1 MTGLKW
7 STEFETG
14 HAAVDFEHRQLI
26 ELIGSFLETLGSST
40 PGEEMAEKD
49 QDAMMGEVLV
59 KISSHF
65 ALEELEMRRADYG
78 EYEAHKA
85 DHERLLD
92 EFRDIMEESPEE
104 QQAAAETLSYNVE
117 QWFFSHFRT
126 FDARLHSGLA
136 SGKA

>member
-26 ELIGSFLETLGSST
+26 ELISNFLEALGT
-40 PGEEMAEKD
+40 RAPNGENAEEGP
-49 QDAMMGEVLV
+49 DAMMGEILV
-59 KISSHF
+59 KVSSHF
-65 ALEELEMRRADYG
+65 ALEELEMRRAEYG

-92 EFRDIMEESPEE
+92 EFRDIMEDSPEE

-117 QWFFSHFRT
+117 QWFFNHFRT
-126 FDARLHSGLA
+126 FDARLHSSLA
-136 SGKA
+136 TSKT

>member
-1 MTGLKW
+1 MTGIKW

-14 HAAVDFEHRQLI
+14 HDAVDYEHRQLI
-26 ELIGSFLETLGSST
+26 ELISNFLKALGATAPS
-40 PGEEMAEKD
+40 GNMDEENT
-49 QDAMMGEVLV
+49 DAMMGEILV

-65 ALEELEMRRADYG
+65 ALEELEMQRANYG

-92 EFRDIMEESPEE
+92 EFRDIMEDSPEE
-104 QQAAAETLSYNVE
+104 RQAAAETLSYNIE

-126 FDARLHSGLA
+126 FDARLHSVLA
-136 SGKA
+136 IGKS